1 MTQLK
6 TKNLINIVPASGVV
20 QEFGEYPNLPALA
33 TGNII
38 SYSSP
43 VGQVTSITNAVVSS
57 SGGPVKVI
65 VTKNNSTPVSVG
77 FFSSANPNLN
87 LTFYPAI
94 ILQGGESIEISAQNK
109 TKIAQNIYGTIL
121 GGF

>member
-1 MTQLK
+1 MNQLK
-6 TKNLINIVPASGVV
+6 TKNLTSIIAPSGIV
-20 QEFGEYPNLPALA
+20 QEFGEYPSLPASA
-33 TGNII
+33 TANIV

-43 VGQVTSITNAVVSS
+43 VGQVTNITNAVISS

-65 VTKNNSTPVSVG
+65 VTKNNAIPVSVG
-77 FFSSANPNLN
+77 FFSSSNPNLN

-94 ILQGGESIEISAQNK
+94 ILQSGESIEVSAQNN
-109 TKIAQNIYGTIL
+109 TKISQNIYGTIL